1 MLVNINLWVVNSVTI
16 VTLLLVIDNA
26 NHKKV
31 DQPPG
36 LTQFYKISGFKLLVS
51 FDMGQGYYG

>member
-16 VTLLLVIDNA
+16 VTLVIDNV

-36 LTQFYKISGFKLLVS
+36 LTQFYDQWIQIAGF
-51 FDMGQGYYG
+51 F